1 VALGFALIGS
11 FSYSR
16 RTASSIVLVPVY
28 RAAAVAQADRDV
40 GATVDVTSDGPLPE
54 RKLLLARDDAD
65 FVAEITLLG
74 VVQDE
79 HRSD

>member
-1 VALGFALIGS
+1 
-11 FSYSR
+11 
-16 RTASSIVLVPVY
+16 
-28 RAAAVAQADRDV
+28 
-40 GATVDVTSDGPLPE
+40 LPE